1 MSHATTLFH
10 EAFGADLFTLQL
22 ADLDDSVDYPRLVH
36 LSEFAP
42 LVHPIKPLHNLQDS
56 ANGSIE
62 YRN

>member
-1 MSHATTLFH
+1 MSTLFGPLFH
-10 EAFGADLFTLQL
+10 KALSADLFAPQL

-56 ANGSIE
+56 TNGSI
-62 YRN
+62 